1 MRRALGLLA
10 TAIIAMSP
18 ALTAVAQ
25 LPPDNSTAPTAAT
38 PRNEQKPYPD
48 VTPGDN
54 IMIACDAVEKRAADS
69 DVRVVLTIS
78 AIPGET
84 TPGYAK
90 VLATDE
96 KLLKDAVRVRIP
108 QLPSLEDHTVGL
120 DVYVVGAAND
130 QHCEAGH
137 MKISL
142 NDLR

>member
-1 MRRALGLLA
+1 MRRALGLFA
-10 TAIIAMSP
+10 TAMIAMCP

-25 LPPDNSTAPTAAT
+25 LPSAATAAAT
-38 PRNEQKPYPD
+38 AAPKSEPKPYPD

-78 AIPGET
+78 ALPGEA

-96 KLLKDAVRVRIP
+96 LLLKDAVRVRIP

-130 QHCEAGH
+130 EHCDAGH
-137 MKISL
+137 MKIS
-142 NDLR
+142 